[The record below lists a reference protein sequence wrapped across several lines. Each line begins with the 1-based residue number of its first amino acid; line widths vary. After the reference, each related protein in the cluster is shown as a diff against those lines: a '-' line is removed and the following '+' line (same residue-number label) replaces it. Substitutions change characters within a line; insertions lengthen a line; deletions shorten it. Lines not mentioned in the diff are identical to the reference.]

1 VPELNDQIDGWF
13 TGRIPRDWF
22 TSSPQITTDRDE
34 ILVIGT
40 LAAPELPDDASG
52 ETKRAAHD
60 GRIASFRENTRE
72 ARMRIADEA
81 EALFRRKVSWGANCG
96 ESGKL
101 FTHLSVPIMTRLR
114 VQERTVLD
122 TLVDAG
128 VARTRSDAL
137 AWCVRLIA
145 SKEEEWLRDLRKAFE
160 EVEKVRSKG
169 PAIV

>member
-1 VPELNDQIDGWF
+1 MPDLNDQIGGWF
-13 TGRIPRDWF
+13 TGRIPIDWF

-34 ILVIGT
+34 ILIVGSLST
-40 LAAPELPDDASG
+40 PEAPPDASD
-52 ETKRAAHD
+52 ETKRAAYH
-60 GRIASFRENTRE
+60 GRIDSFRESTRE

-81 EALFRRKVSWGANCG
+81 ETLFRRKVSWGARCG
-96 ESGKL
+96 EAGKL

-114 VQERTVLD
+114 VQERSVLD

-169 PAIV
+169 PSLV

>member
-1 VPELNDQIDGWF
+1 MPDLNDQISGWF
-13 TGRIPRDWF
+13 VGRIPKEWF
-22 TSSPQITTDRDE
+22 ISVPEITTDHDE
-34 ILVIGT
+34 ILVIGS
-40 LAAPELPDDASG
+40 LASPDVPANATA
-52 ETKRAAHD
+52 ETKTAAQD
-60 GRIASFRENTRE
+60 GRIDSFRENTRE
-72 ARMRIADEA
+72 ARMRIAEEA
-81 EALFRRKVSWGANCG
+81 ETLFRRKVSWGARCG
-96 ESGKL
+96 DSGKL

-169 PAIV
+169 PTIV

>member
-1 VPELNDQIDGWF
+1 MPELNDQIDGWF
-13 TGRIPRDWF
+13 TGRIPGDWF

-34 ILVIGT
+34 ILVMGT
-40 LAAPELPDDASG
+40 LAAPELPGDASG
-52 ETKRAAHD
+52 ETKRAAYD
-60 GRIASFRENTRE
+60 GRIDSFRENTRE
-72 ARMRIADEA
+72 ARMRIAEEA
-81 EALFRRKVSWGANCG
+81 ETLFRRKVSWGARCG
-96 ESGKL
+96 EAGKL

-145 SKEEEWLRDLRKAFE
+145 SKEDEWLRDLRKAFE

>member
-1 VPELNDQIDGWF
+1 MPDLNDQIGGWF
-13 TGRIPRDWF
+13 AGRIPKEWF
-22 TSSPQITTDRDE
+22 TSTPEITTDHDE
-34 ILVIGT
+34 ILVVGSLT
-40 LAAPELPDDASG
+40 PADVPASATA
-52 ETKRAAHD
+52 ETKAAAQD
-60 GRIASFRENTRE
+60 GRIDSFRESTRE
-72 ARMRIADEA
+72 ARMRIAEEA
-81 EALFRRKVSWGANCG
+81 ETLFRRKVSWGARCG
-96 ESGKL
+96 DTGKL

-169 PAIV
+169 PSIV